1 MEGIFEKAFLDNFE
15 GEVETTLLHRS
26 VYATDASVYREL
38 PRAICYPKNT
48 SDVQKLVALSTVYYL
63 ADH

>member
-26 VYATDASVYREL
+26 VYATDASVC
-38 PRAICYPKNT
+38 AGAMFT
-48 SDVQKLVALSTVYYL
+48 LSAAAVTIVGS
-63 ADH
+63 AHRRRDETIVCI